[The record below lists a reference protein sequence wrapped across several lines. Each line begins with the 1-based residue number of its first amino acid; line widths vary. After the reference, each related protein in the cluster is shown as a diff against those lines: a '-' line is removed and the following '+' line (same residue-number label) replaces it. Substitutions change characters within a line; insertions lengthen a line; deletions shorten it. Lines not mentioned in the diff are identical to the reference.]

1 MAHHGVPLKNVA
13 FVPPPPEP
21 KPRPRTV
28 NTNRRHV
35 ERLQELTGSGR
46 VLRQRVVLFGDSWF
60 ERFTYEGRNNGV
72 EPFTEHVQSCADQG
86 ADSVEN
92 AKNNLLILGTVLRM
106 WHRITMTPTASQ
118 ESS

>member
-1 MAHHGVPLKNVA
+1 MAHHGVPLKPVA

-35 ERLQELTGSGR
+35 ERLQGLAGNGR
-46 VLRQRVVLFGDSWF
+46 ALRQRVVLFGDSWF

-92 AKNNLLILGTVLRM
+92 AKNSL
-106 WHRITMTPTASQ
+106 
-118 ESS
+118 

>member
-1 MAHHGVPLKNVA
+1 MAHHDVPLKHVA

-28 NTNRRHV
+28 NTNRTHV
-35 ERLQELTGSGR
+35 ERLQGLAGNSR

-72 EPFTEHVQSCADQG
+72 GPFTEHVQSCADQG
-86 ADSVEN
+86 VDSVEN
-92 AKNNLLILGTVLRM
+92 AKN
-106 WHRITMTPTASQ
+106 S
-118 ESS
+118 